1 MFWDHADTATYWLTT
16 ARLAAIWHR
25 HIPKAHPAT
34 DSSSPTRPEAQRPDS
49 GITGHCLGKLERILM
64 RAFQVA
70 ADAACLSGELP
81 TALAG
86 SPDSGPV
93 SA

>member
-1 MFWDHADTATYWLTT
+1 M
-16 ARLAAIWHR
+16 
-25 HIPKAHPAT
+25 
-34 DSSSPTRPEAQRPDS
+34 
-49 GITGHCLGKLERILM
+49 TGHCLGKLERILM

-81 TALAG
+81 MVLAG